1 MKKRIGSKLYDT
13 DSAELITEAGVGTVY
28 RKRTRG
34 REWFLVIGKIIEPLT
49 DDEARAIIGETAYR
63 ERQPDPESW
72 MIRVDRE
79 THERIADEAS
89 KTGRSMTEIVR
100 RLSETLV

>member
-1 MKKRIGSKLYDT
+1 MKKRIGSREYDT
-13 DSAELITEAGVGTVY
+13 DSAELISETGVGTVY

-34 REWFLVIGKIIEPLT
+34 REWFLLIGDKIEPLT
-49 DDEARAIIGETAYR
+49 DDEARAIIGETVYR
-63 ERQPDPESW
+63 ERQPDPDAW